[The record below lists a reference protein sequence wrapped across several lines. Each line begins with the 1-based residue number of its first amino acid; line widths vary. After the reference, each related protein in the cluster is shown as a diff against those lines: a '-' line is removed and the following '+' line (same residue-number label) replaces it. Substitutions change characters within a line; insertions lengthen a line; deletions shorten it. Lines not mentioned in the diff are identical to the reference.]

1 MQKGQSAERALMCP
15 QCNAPLKP
23 SRFAS
28 SVVCSYCG
36 TTVRLDPSSISAER
50 FHQSFRVWNSPQTY
64 QVSSWI
70 SLGDRHWALGRQIAQ
85 GKIADVYTGQRARW
99 PTELVII
106 KILRDRKDADTF
118 DNEWEVLQTLHKSD
132 ARGADDFTMLIP
144 QTVFHGDIS
153 AGSLTGKRVSIF
165 RWISGFQHT
174 FEEVIRAYPQGIP
187 PRASIWVWRRI
198 LEVLSFLH
206 ASGFVHGAVLPS
218 HLLVQENDHGV
229 RLVGY
234 GCSGRANGNFRSVS
248 QTHASFYPQAG
259 RSQLKLT
266 PQLDLAMSARCVVAL
281 LGGDPAS
288 GSVPDAVPGP
298 LANVLRRVALTDP
311 TNSRESAWD
320 IRTEIG
326 KLADQVYG
334 APQFIPIV
342 MPS

>member
-1 MQKGQSAERALMCP
+1 MQQGQTVERAIMCP
-15 QCNAPLKP
+15 QCNAPLKAG
-23 SRFAS
+23 RFAS
-28 SVVCSYCG
+28 VVVCSYCG
-36 TTVRLDPSSISAER
+36 TTVRLDSSSISAER
-50 FHQSFRVWNSPQTY
+50 FHKAFRVWNSPQTY
-64 QVSSWI
+64 QISSWI
-70 SLGDRHWALGRQIAQ
+70 SIGDRHWALGPQIAR
-85 GKIADVYTGQRARW
+85 GEISDVYTGQRARW

-106 KILRDRKDADTF
+106 KILRDHTDMETF
-118 DNEWEVLQTLHKSD
+118 DNEWDVLQTLHKSD
-132 ARGADDFTMLIP
+132 APGADDFTMLIP

-153 AGSLTGKRVSIF
+153 AGSFTGKRVSIF
-165 RWISGFQHT
+165 RWISSFQHT

-234 GCSGRANGNFRSVS
+234 GCSGRAGGKLRAVS
-248 QTHASFYPQAG
+248 QTYASFHPQAG
-259 RSQLKLT
+259 SSQLKLT
-266 PQLDLAMSARCVVAL
+266 PQLDLAMSARCVVAM
-281 LGGDPAS
+281 LGGNPAS
-288 GSVPDAVPGP
+288 GSLPDAVPEP
-298 LANVLRRVALTDP
+298 FANVLRRVALTDP
-311 TNSRESAWD
+311 TNSRENAWD

-326 KLADQVYG
+326 KLANQVYG